1 MKPHQPYPRPG
12 EPLYSPAYYDEAY
25 YGKGARGGFPSYDF
39 YDPKQKEQLD
49 LKWQFCGEVPHSSA
63 LFIGCARGF
72 EVAHWI
78 ERGKKAEGVD
88 VSRWAID
95 NQIPEA
101 KGACLWYGG
110 RFLPGWSENSVDLV
124 ASFDV
129 LHHLPDD
136 MLEDLAAEMVRIAKR
151 GIVWRL
157 IVKNWRNLDSGAQ
170 VEAQDG
176 AWFAYRRLEF
186 WDALFT
192 RSGKFRLHWLKMHE
206 QYEVTAIFRRVD
218 Q

>member
-1 MKPHQPYPRPG
+1 MKPHQAYPRPG
-12 EPLYSPAYYDEAY
+12 EPLYSPDYYDADY

-39 YDPKQKEQLD
+39 ADPKQKEQLD
-49 LKWQFCGEVPHSSA
+49 LKWQFSGEVPHENA
-63 LFIGCARGF
+63 LFVGCARGF
-72 EVAHWI
+72 EVAHWLAKG
-78 ERGKKAEGVD
+78 RRARGVD
-88 VSRWAID
+88 VSTWAIA

-101 KGACLWYGG
+101 IGLCHLYDG
-110 RFLPGWSENSVDLV
+110 RALPFADDGFDLV

-129 LHHLPDD
+129 LHHLPLE
-136 MLEDLAAEMVRIAKR
+136 MLEELAPEIVRVAKN

-157 IVKNWRNLDSGAQ
+157 IVKNWRNLENPAPI
-170 VEAQDG
+170 EAQDG

-206 QYEVTAIFRRVD
+206 QYEVTAIFRRVAP
-218 Q
+218 